1 MAVDASR
8 AATGDWQRRG
18 CLGTLHLLYVA
29 SGHVVLICCLLDGS
43 RRRGC
48 GDVLAWTWEVMRR
61 VCLVGVRSSQTQSC
75 SAQTLAHMPAAAWC
89 DYMRQ
94 AWKKA
99 RRRRVEQLVEAERT
113 CARSKECSNFCL
125 VLCDKAMLA
134 HAGGD
139 R

>member
-1 MAVDASR
+1 MLSFGWLTAPR
-8 AATGDWQRRG
+8 
-18 CLGTLHLLYVA
+18 L
-29 SGHVVLICCLLDGS
+29 
-43 RRRGC
+43 RRR
-48 GDVLAWTWEVMRR
+48 
-61 VCLVGVRSSQTQSC
+61 VGVDMGGNATCLRGGCAHAQTQSC

-113 CARSKECSNFCL
+113 CARSKECSHLCL
-125 VLCDKAMLA
+125 VLCDKTMLA